1 MTLGRMRR
9 VGKCFLSLAR
19 VRNFNVL
26 PRFLNS
32 VVAGFKRV
40 DNVQSGEKA
49 SVFVAFLAVAPWILA
64 DNEQGLAC
72 L

>member
-9 VGKCFLSLAR
+9 VDKCFLSLAR

-32 VVAGFKRV
+32 VVAGFKRA
-40 DNVQSGEKA
+40 DNVMLGDK
-49 SVFVAFLAVAPWILA
+49 SVFLVRCSLIPT
-64 DNEQGLAC
+64 DNKQGLV
-72 L
+72 